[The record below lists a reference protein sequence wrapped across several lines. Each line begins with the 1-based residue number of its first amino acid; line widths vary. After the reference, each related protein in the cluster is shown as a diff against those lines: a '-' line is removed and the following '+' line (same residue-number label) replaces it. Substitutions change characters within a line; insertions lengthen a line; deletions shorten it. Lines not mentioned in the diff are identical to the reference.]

1 MTEPGTETINQDQGI
16 PTTIQPSGPATESTQ
31 EAPSAFRT
39 SSDEDLVSTVDFLPP
54 EKPAVKD
61 AGTEPEGANKTR
73 DQKEEA
79 KKSGDDAALEE
90 RYDKIPRFKELLNES
105 KKARQELAELKAQLA
120 EKTKGTPEQTEELPY
135 KDVSKMTKEEIL
147 EWQDSD
153 PHGYHENLL
162 KQAEYNLTQRM
173 EEKLGAKS
181 FEESIAKTYSDFAKK
196 NPDFDDL
203 WDTGELTT
211 FMKAN
216 PGHNA
221 ISAYYALTAEKK
233 TETAE
238 KEWKEKMDKAVKA
251 AEKRAQDAYRIKRE
265 SQVLPSGPGWTGLP
279 EGVSPEMLDSKKF
292 GGSTAVLAARSA
304 ARMAAKGQR

>member
-1 MTEPGTETINQDQGI
+1 MEEQGNQTINQEQGI
-16 PTTIQPSGPATESTQ
+16 PTTTQPSGPVSESTQ
-31 EAPSAFRT
+31 EAPSTFRT
-39 SSDEDLVSTVDFLPP
+39 SSDEDLISTVDLIPP
-54 EKPAVKD
+54 QKPTAKKAD
-61 AGTEPEGANKTR
+61 TEPEGANKTK

-79 KKSGDDAALEE
+79 KKSEGDAALEE
-90 RYDKIPRFKELLNES
+90 RYDKIPRFKELLTES
-105 KKARQELAELKAQLA
+105 KKARQELEQLKAQLA
-120 EKTKGTPEQTEELPY
+120 AKKETSEETEELPY

-162 KQAEYNLTQRM
+162 KQAEFNLTKRM
-173 EEKLGAKS
+173 EEKMGARS
-181 FEESIAKTYSDFAKK
+181 FEDAIAKTYSDFAKK

-203 WDTGELTT
+203 WDTGELTSY
-211 FMKAN
+211 MKVN

-221 ISAYYALTAEKK
+221 ISAYYALTSEKK
-233 TETAE
+233 TQTAE
-238 KEWKEKMDKAVKA
+238 KEWQEKMDKAVKA
-251 AEKRAQDAYRIKRE
+251 AEKRAQDAYRVKRE

-279 EGVSPEMLDSKKF
+279 EGVSPELLDSKKF